1 MEIEKEKKAEERE
14 TDSLCH
20 PEQDPALSG
29 QISGRGECGCGVRVR
44 RDQPDAISL
53 ATELFRAKKK

>member
-1 MEIEKEKKAEERE
+1 MFSIYSEKAEERE

-29 QISGRGECGCGVRVR
+29 QISSRGECGCGAWVM

-53 ATELFRAKKK
+53 ATELFRAKEK